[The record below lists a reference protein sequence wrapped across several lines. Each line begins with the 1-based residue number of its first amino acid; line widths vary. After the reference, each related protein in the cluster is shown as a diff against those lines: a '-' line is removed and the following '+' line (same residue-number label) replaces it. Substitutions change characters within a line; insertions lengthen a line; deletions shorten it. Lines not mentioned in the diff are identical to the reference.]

1 MTFYNKH
8 ETYIWKKIR
17 YPKLAEVGLELIK
30 LPAIKQS
37 FMCFDFTSR
46 VDKACATLLL
56 EVSGSNI
63 LTFHQLQMFFEQVF
77 LLEKCS

>member
-1 MTFYNKH
+1 MTLYNKH

-30 LPAIKQS
+30 QS
-37 FMCFDFTSR
+37 NQTKLYVTSR